1 MDAPSLES
9 QASQKIASLLEEW
22 ESEYFQNELVKWIY
36 YTKHNATDLDP
47 PKASYVTTF
56 SQPTA
61 QKPVPR
67 ATASVVFEYNPSDGL
82 SFKFE
87 TGQLIHTKETVGI
100 VGNPVKRLKEIIVS
114 KEETA
119 DKYSA
124 KLIG

>member
-1 MDAPSLES
+1 MDDPTLES
-9 QASQKIASLLEEW
+9 QALLNIESLLEEW
-22 ESEYFQNELVKWIY
+22 ESEYFQNELIKWIY
-36 YTKHNATDLDP
+36 HTKHKATDLDP
-47 PKASYVTTF
+47 PKVNYVTTF

-67 ATASVVFEYNPSDGL
+67 ATATIVFEYNPSEGL
-82 SFKFE
+82 SFRFE

>member
-1 MDAPSLES
+1 MDSPALES
-9 QASQKIASLLEEW
+9 QASKTIESLLEEW

-36 YTKHNATDLDP
+36 YTKHSATTLDP

-67 ATASVVFEYNPSDGL
+67 ATASVLFEYDPLGGL
-82 SFKFE
+82 SFKYE
-87 TGQLIHTKETVGI
+87 TGQLVHTTKTVNI
-100 VGNPVKRLKEIIVS
+100 IGNPVKRLKEIIVS
-114 KEETA
+114 KEQTA